1 MFVCLKSYKICK
13 LTMFGADDT
22 FSDADVLYQD
32 YMKRRL
38 WI

>member
-1 MFVCLKSYKICK
+1 
-13 LTMFGADDT
+13 MFGADDT